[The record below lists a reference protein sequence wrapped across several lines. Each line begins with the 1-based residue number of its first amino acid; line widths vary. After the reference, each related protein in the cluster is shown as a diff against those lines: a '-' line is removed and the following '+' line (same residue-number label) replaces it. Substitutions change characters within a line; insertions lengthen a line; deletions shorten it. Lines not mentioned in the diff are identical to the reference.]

1 MIIINEKH
9 NHGVVNDIDGY
20 DHCDYHCDD
29 VNDGDVD
36 GGDGHLQYDEAC
48 EKDNYKAH
56 ELGSCWSLGNLQ
68 EINNLQICNFLK
80 TT

>member
-1 MIIINEKH
+1 MIIIIEKH

-20 DHCDYHCDD
+20 DHCYD

-56 ELGSCWSLGNLQ
+56 ELGSC
-68 EINNLQICNFLK
+68 
-80 TT
+80 